1 MIKYKKISILITI
14 SCLIIF
20 SSNALSENLI
30 IPKNKPEISA
40 EKKVISELK
49 SEILPLKKPLLDKKT
64 EAKFKKKDKEK
75 NITGIILPKNKPL
88 VIAKKKG

>member
-14 SCLIIF
+14 FCFIIL

-30 IPKNKPEISA
+30 IPKKKPEIST

-49 SEILPLKKPLLDKKT
+49 SEILPLKKPSLGIKTDNKAQKEDKN
-64 EAKFKKKDKEK
+64 K
-75 NITGIILPKNKPL
+75 NNLGIILPKNKPL
-88 VIAKKKG
+88 VIAKKKS